1 MAKAYK
7 LVSEFRKKYPMGLV
21 FRVSKHCEII
31 DKHLNP
37 DEEILYAFPA
47 QKNSDFWEI
56 FNTCVIALTNKRI
69 MIGTKRVLWGYFFT
83 SITPDM
89 FNDLT
94 VSGGLLWGNIIIDT
108 VKEVVTLSN
117 IPKRALPEIETTI
130 TEYMMEAKKLYKDR
144 EEDNVKD

>member
-94 VSGGLLWGNIIIDT
+94 IHRGLLWGSVILDT
-108 VKEVVTLSN
+108 VKEEVFLSHISRN
-117 IPKRALPEIETTI
+117 ALEEIETI
-130 TEYMMEAKKLYKDR
+130 MSEYMIKEKKRYAMRNRD
-144 EEDNVKD
+144 